1 MKIDNIYTIDLFLI
15 YKNQVMKINYSFLFC
30 AILFIIFS
38 INPIQAQDRNNE
50 DEVVKLGEF
59 SRFSSMPGEIL
70 VKFKDESSVKII
82 TSSKKAFKSSSLT
95 SLNLVLSK
103 YTINE
108 VEQLIPNFKM
118 PKKPRRTKAFNGED
132 VIEKDLSKIFL
143 IKITENKEKNAYSL
157 IEELKQ
163 VDEVEF
169 AEPNFIVYSL
179 GNPTEMD
186 IDKDLK
192 RIQTKTGNDSSLV
205 YTQEPMYCMQWGI
218 PAVKIDSL
226 WEKPDVDTTAAKKI
240 IAILDTGVDI
250 QHPDLATNIWTNP
263 GENNQATG
271 YDDDNNGFI
280 DDVNGWDFVNQTADI
295 HDFNSHGTHCAGI
308 AAASGTNGIGI
319 TGANPNALIMPVAVM
334 QSNGTGSISTIIQG
348 INYAARNGA
357 DIISMSIGTYA
368 NSIALEQALAQ
379 AYQTTILVAAA
390 GNDGA
395 GLDPRCTLPNL
406 PSGPIFPAAY
416 TFVIGVQA
424 TNTSSCPTNP
434 NGLLACFSNYDCDGP
449 SYSQYSEEQLY
460 NYEVSAPGTGIIS
473 TIPGGQYR
481 QYNGTSMA
489 CPLVAGGIS
498 LLLDKKPYQTQEMLW
513 GDLINYSNEFYPV
526 DLLAVYNAGPAPAQL
541 SAVAIEINDT
551 TYGDSDYRADA
562 GERINIFPTIRT
574 TWGATDSIRV
584 WLSFREFEDTNT
596 VHILNNNIDF
606 GYSLS
611 SYSKVKSLNSIQIRI
626 DSNVVDG
633 GNIKLVLNAISPN
646 AQDTMHHSFT
656 IQVENGV
663 ELRGMITQNTTLYP
677 NVHYIVTDNLAIA
690 PNVLLTIKPG
700 TTLKFKSNALL
711 SCAGRIYALGKP
723 DSMITFTKSD
733 LDYSWPGI
741 RVIGQD
747 TFSYCIFEYID
758 NPNFIYCDPS
768 GNSAYFYKS
777 IIKNNNSYGYNIK
790 LNSTNIMN
798 NYNNFPFYLDN
809 LRNIPNYCNILN
821 NCTMFGLGFWPSPI
835 PINQNNIF
843 SNYQVY
849 QNSIDIRSRYDLFTE
864 DYYPSVQNVSNMYL
878 GSNKESIIREHIYD
892 FETPQSGV
900 FGWFDLSNRAVRP
913 YAEAPGI
920 VWKVEVNG
928 HDAQDE
934 FDSIPPLGV
943 GRHEFKVYFNRAMD
957 TTITPFL
964 AIGVRPPY
972 TQNAIGEDGSWS
984 SDSTIYTAYFTL
996 TGRSATDGLNR
1007 IYVANAKD
1015 NEHFEIP
1022 IENNRFNVIV
1032 QAAGSMSLGFQAT
1045 PGIGKVD
1052 LEWNNQEMNVDD
1064 FLGFNMYR
1072 YKMDTSGHIYDS
1084 IQINTALIQDTV
1096 FTDYNVVPGKRYYYF
1111 YKILRTSLEE
1121 NSPSKVVSTVP
1132 LTATRGDANGSFNVD
1147 IADIVSTIAF
1157 VTNQHPQ
1164 PFIFDAA
1171 DVNGDGVIDILDI
1184 VGIINIITN
1193 PGGGAKNNET
1203 HSAVYTI
1210 EDGVFYVDSPV
1221 DMGGVQFKFNT
1232 TQNNEIIPLES
1243 LAQLEKVSTWL
1254 SPTEYLFMAYSMSG
1268 KKIPAGKKA
1277 LLRIGDAEIA
1287 QIALSDLQ
1295 GNNILPIMG
1304 NNSIGLGDAISVKA
1318 QFIGAYPNPFKNDI
1332 TIKYA
1337 IGNDKANNIELMF
1350 RDITGRQIE
1359 RVQIQ
1364 NNGIGKYDY
1373 TWKPKSSI
1381 KSGVYF
1387 VSLMIDG
1394 IMAQTTKIV
1403 LNR

>member
-1 MKIDNIYTIDLFLI
+1 
-15 YKNQVMKINYSFLFC
+15 
-30 AILFIIFS
+30 
-38 INPIQAQDRNNE
+38 RNNE
-50 DEVVKLGEF
+50 DEVVKLGQF
-59 SRFSSMPGEIL
+59 SRYSSMPGEIL
-70 VKFKDESSVKII
+70 VKFKEETSLKIQ
-82 TSSKKAFKSSSLT
+82 TNSKNVFKSSNLT
-95 SLNLVLSK
+95 SLNSVLSK
-103 YTINE
+103 YTISE
-108 VEQLIPNFKM
+108 VEQLFPNFKM
-118 PKKPRRTKAFNGED
+118 PKQARRAKAFNGED

-143 IKITENKEKNAYSL
+143 IKITENEQRNAFSL

-163 VDEVEF
+163 IAEVEF

-186 IDKDLK
+186 IEKDLN
-192 RIQTKTGNDSSLV
+192 RIQNKTGNDSSVL
-205 YTQEPMYCMQWGI
+205 YTQEPMYGMQWGI
-218 PAVKIDSL
+218 SAVKIDSL
-226 WEKPDVDTTAAKKI
+226 WKKPNADTTAAKKI
-240 IAILDTGVDI
+240 IAIIDTGVDI
-250 QHPDLATNIWTNP
+250 LHPDLATNIWTNA
-263 GENNQATG
+263 GENIQATG

-280 DDVNGWDFVNQTADI
+280 DDVHGWDFVNQTADM

-308 AAASGTNGIGI
+308 AAACGTNGIGI

-348 INYAARNGA
+348 INYAAENGA

-379 AYQTTILVAAA
+379 AYQTSILVAAA
-390 GNDGA
+390 GNDHT
-395 GLDPRCTLPNL
+395 GLYPRCTPPNL
-406 PSGPIFPAAY
+406 PSGPMFPAAY
-416 TFVIGVQA
+416 TFVLGVQA
-424 TNTSSCPTNP
+424 TQLSPCPTP
-434 NGLLACFSNYDCDGP
+434 NDKGLLACFSNYDCDGP
-449 SYSQYSEEQLY
+449 SFSQYSEEQLY
-460 NYEVSAPGTGIIS
+460 NYEISSPGVGIIS

-481 QYNGTSMA
+481 EFNGTSMA

-498 LLLDKKPYQTQEMLW
+498 LLLDKKPYLTQEMLW
-513 GDLINYSNEFYPV
+513 GDLINYSQEFQPV
-526 DLLAVYNAGPAPAQL
+526 NLLAVYNAGSAPAQL
-541 SAVAIEINDT
+541 STVAIEINDT

-562 GERINIFPTIRT
+562 RERINIYPTILT
-574 TWGATDSIRV
+574 TWGATDSIKI
-584 WLSFREFEDTNT
+584 WLSFAEFEDTNT
-596 VHILNNNIDF
+596 IQILTNNVDF

-611 SYSKVKSLNSIQIRI
+611 SYAKFKSLNPIQIRI

-633 GNIKLVLNAISPN
+633 RKIKLVLNAISPN
-646 AQDTMHHSFT
+646 AQDTMHHSFI

-690 PNVLLTIKPG
+690 ANVLLTIKPG

-711 SCAGRIYALGKP
+711 SCAGRIYAVGKP
-723 DSMITFTKSD
+723 DSMITFTKTD
-733 LDYSWPGI
+733 LDYYWPGI
-741 RVIGQD
+741 RVNGQD

-758 NPNFIYCDPS
+758 NPNFIYS
-768 GNSAYFYKS
+768 NYGTISTYVYKS
-777 IIKNNNSYGYNIK
+777 IVKDNTSYGYNLK
-790 LNSTNIMN
+790 LSNTNIIN
-798 NYNNFPFYLDN
+798 NYNNYPFN
-809 LRNIPNYCNILN
+809 LGNLLNTPNYCNILN
-821 NCTMFGLGFWPSPI
+821 NCTMYGLGFWPSPI

-849 QNSIDIRSRYDLFTE
+849 QNSIEIRSRYDLYTE
-864 DYYPSVQNVSNMYL
+864 DYYPSVLNVSNMYL
-878 GSNKESIIREHIYD
+878 GSNNESIIRQHIYD
-892 FETPQSGV
+892 FEIPQSGV

-913 YAEAPGI
+913 HAEAPGI
-920 VWKVEVNG
+920 VWKVVVNG
-928 HDAQDE
+928 YDAQDE

-957 TTITPFL
+957 TSVTPML
-964 AIGVRPPY
+964 AMGVRLPY

-984 SDSTIYTAYFTL
+984 VDSTIYTAYFTL
-996 TGRSATDGLNR
+996 KGTSATDGLNR
-1007 IYVANAKD
+1007 IYVANARD

-1022 IENNRFNVIV
+1022 VENIRFNVMV
-1032 QAAGSMSLGFQAT
+1032 RGAGSMSLGFQAT

-1052 LEWNNQEMNVDD
+1052 LEWNNQEMLVDD

-1072 YKMDTSGHIYDS
+1072 YKMDTAGHIYDS
-1084 IQINTALIQDTV
+1084 IQINTSLIQDTV
-1096 FTDYNVVPGKRYYYF
+1096 FTDYDVVPGERYYYF

-1147 IADIVSTIAF
+1147 VADIVSTIAF
-1157 VTNQHPQ
+1157 VTNQNPQ

-1171 DVNGDGVIDILDI
+1171 DVNGDGIIDILDI

-1210 EDGVFYVDSPV
+1210 EDGVLYVDSPV

-1232 TQNNEIIPLES
+1232 NENNEIVPLDA
-1243 LAQLEKVSTWL
+1243 LAQFEKISTWL

-1268 KKIPAGKKA
+1268 KKIPAGKTA
-1277 LLRIGDAEIA
+1277 LLRIGDAEIS
-1287 QIALSDLQ
+1287 QIALSDVQ
-1295 GNNILPIMG
+1295 GNNILPIKG
-1304 NNSIGLGDAISVKA
+1304 NNNIGLGDVITVKA

-1337 IGNDKANNIELMF
+1337 IGNDKAKNIELVF
-1350 RDITGRQIE
+1350 RDITGRQVD
-1359 RVQIQ
+1359 RVKLN

-1373 TWKPKSSI
+1373 NWRPKESI

>member
-1 MKIDNIYTIDLFLI
+1 MKKVYYLFI
-15 YKNQVMKINYSFLFC
+15 C
-30 AILFIIFS
+30 AILFLGYS

-59 SRFSSMPGEIL
+59 SRYSSMPGEVL
-70 VKFKDESSVKII
+70 AKFKDETAVKIN
-82 TSSKKAFKSSSLT
+82 TSSKKAFKSSSLN
-95 SLNLVLSK
+95 SLNSVLSK
-103 YTINE
+103 YTISE
-108 VEQLIPNFKM
+108 VEQLLPNFKM
-118 PKKPRRTKAFNGED
+118 PKQARRTKAYNGED
-132 VIEKDLSKIFL
+132 VVEKDLSKIFL
-143 IKITENKEKNAYSL
+143 IKITENEQKNAYSL
-157 IEELKQ
+157 IEDLKQ
-163 VDEVEF
+163 IDEVEF

-192 RIQTKTGNDSSLV
+192 RIQNKAGNDTSVL
-205 YTQEPMYCMQWGI
+205 YTQEPMYSMQWGI

-226 WEKPDVDTTAAKKI
+226 WKKPNADTTAAKKI

-250 QHPDLATNIWTNP
+250 LHPDLAPNIWTNQ
-263 GENNQATG
+263 GENNQATE

-280 DDVNGWDFVNQTADI
+280 DDIHGWDFVNQTANI
-295 HDFNSHGTHCAGI
+295 NDFNSHGTHCAGI

-319 TGANPNALIMPVAVM
+319 TGANPNALIMPVSVM
-334 QSNGTGSISTIIQG
+334 QSNGQGSISTIIQG
-348 INYAARNGA
+348 INYAAENGA

-390 GNDGA
+390 GNDGI
-395 GLDPRCTLPNL
+395 GIDPRCALSAAPM
-406 PSGPIFPAAY
+406 FPASY
-416 TFVIGVQA
+416 TFVLGVQA
-424 TNTSSCPTNP
+424 TLD
-434 NGLLACFSNYDCDGP
+434 NGLAVFSNFDCDG
-449 SYSQYSEEQLY
+449 SSFSQYSEEQLY
-460 NYEVSAPGTGIIS
+460 NYEVSAPGVGIIS

-513 GDLINYSNEFYPV
+513 GDLINYSNEFHPV
-526 DLLAVYNAGPAPAQL
+526 NLLAVYNAGPAPAQL
-541 SAVAIEINDT
+541 STVAIEINDT

-562 GERINIFPTIRT
+562 GERINIYPTIRT
-574 TWGATDSIRV
+574 TWGATDSIKV
-584 WLSFREFEDTNT
+584 WLSFGEFEDTNT
-596 VHILNNNIDF
+596 INILNNNIDF

-611 SYSKVKSLNSIQIRI
+611 SYSKAKSLNPIQIRI

-633 GNIKLVLNAISPN
+633 RNIKLVLNAISPN
-646 AQDTMHHSFT
+646 AQDTMRHPFS

-700 TTLKFKSNALL
+700 TTLKFKDGVKLSN
-711 SCAGRIYALGKP
+711 AGRIYAVGTP
-723 DSMITFTKSD
+723 DSIITFTKTD
-733 LDYSWPGI
+733 LGI
-741 RVIGQD
+741 GWGGLVLNGNDTITYCVIEYGCNEELNN
-747 TFSYCIFEYID
+747 TFIIGRGGMPFLC
-758 NPNFIYCDPS
+758 
-768 GNSAYFYKS
+768 KS
-777 IIKNNNSYGYNIK
+777 IIQNNISTIGYLIYD
-790 LNSTNIMN
+790 IN
-798 NYNNFPFYLDN
+798 NYKTNF
-809 LRNIPNYCNILN
+809 LN
-821 NCTMFGLGFWPSPI
+821 NRSRYSIQNAHFINSNIIGNKNMVSYDNSNYFIGFIQLYNDYYADFIS
-835 PINQNNIF
+835 NNNIF
-843 SNYQVY
+843 SNYQIDY
-849 QNSIDIRSRYDLFTE
+849 SNNIIAENNFYNIINTPTIINLDSIYH
-864 DYYPSVQNVSNMYL
+864 
-878 GSNKESIIREHIYD
+878 GSNKESIIRQYLFD
-892 FETPQSGV
+892 FETPGSGY
-900 FGWFDLSNRAVRP
+900 FGWFDISNRLIRP
-913 YAEAPGI
+913 SSEAPGI

-928 HDAQDE
+928 YDAQDE

-943 GRHEFKVYFNRAMD
+943 GQHEFKVYFNRAMD
-957 TTITPFL
+957 TSVTPML
-964 AIGVRPPY
+964 AMGVRPPY
-972 TQNAIGEDGSWS
+972 TQNAIGEDGFWS
-984 SDSTIYTAYFTL
+984 ADSTIYTAYINL
-996 TGRSATDGLNR
+996 TGTSATDGLNR

-1015 NEHFEIP
+1015 DEHFEIP
-1022 IENNRFNVIV
+1022 YENRRFNVMV

-1072 YKMDTSGHIYDS
+1072 YKMDTAGHIYDS
-1084 IQINTALIQDTV
+1084 IRLNTALIQDTV
-1096 FTDYNVVPGKRYYYF
+1096 FTDYNVIPGERYYYF
-1111 YKILRTSLEE
+1111 YKILRTSLTE

-1132 LTATRGDANGSFNVD
+1132 LTATRGDANGSFSVD
-1147 IADIVSTIAF
+1147 VADIVSTIAF
-1157 VTNQHPQ
+1157 VTNQNPQ

-1171 DVNGDGVIDILDI
+1171 DVNGDGIIDILDI

-1193 PGGGAKNNET
+1193 PGNSAKSNET
-1203 HSAVYTI
+1203 HLAVYTI
-1210 EDGVFYVDSPV
+1210 EDGIVYVDSPV
-1221 DMGGVQFKFNT
+1221 DMGGVQFKFKT
-1232 TQNNEIIPLES
+1232 TQNNEIVPLEALS
-1243 LAQLEKVSTWL
+1243 QFEKVSTWL

-1268 KKIPAGKKA
+1268 KKIPVGKTA
-1277 LLRIGDAEIA
+1277 LLRMGDAEIA
-1287 QIALSDLQ
+1287 EIVLSDVQ
-1295 GNNILPIMG
+1295 GNNILPIKG
-1304 NNSIGLGDAISVKA
+1304 VSSIGLGDVITVKA

-1337 IGNDKANNIELMF
+1337 IGNEKAKNIELVF
-1350 RDITGRQIE
+1350 RDITGRQVEKIHLN
-1359 RVQIQ
+1359 

-1373 TWKPKSSI
+1373 TWKPNTSI